1 MEQLIVK
8 NVSQKFKDKELFSDV
23 NLELSSGH
31 IYGLVGDNG
40 SGKTILMK
48 SILGLIPLNTGEIWM
63 DSDRIGKD
71 IEFSLNTGFLIEVP
85 SFILDYN
92 QYQNLKLLADINGKI
107 EKQGILNAIESVG
120 LDPNNKE
127 KVRNFSLGMKQR
139 LGVAQAIMENPELLI
154 LDEPMNSLDKS
165 GVILIRELIMSLK
178 QEGRII
184 LITSHNSEDIDYLC
198 DYVFEIKDGK
208 IEQTS

>member
-198 DYVFEIKDGK
+198 DYVFEIKEGS
-208 IEQTS
+208 IQQSF

>member
-71 IEFSLNTGFLIEVP
+71 IEFSLNTGFLIEIP

-198 DYVFEIKDGK
+198 DYVFEIKEGS
-208 IEQTS
+208 IQQSF

>member
-1 MEQLIVK
+1 MIK
-8 NVSQKFKDKELFSDV
+8 HVSQKFNDRELFSDV
-23 NLELSSGH
+23 NIELKSGN

-48 SILGLIPLNTGEIWM
+48 SILGLIPISAGEICI
-63 DSDRIGKD
+63 DSKRIGKD
-71 IEFSLNTGFLIEVP
+71 IEFSDNTGFLIEVP

>member
-71 IEFSLNTGFLIEVP
+71 IEFSLNTGFLIEIA

-92 QYQNLKLLADINGKI
+92 QYQNLKLLSDINGKI

-198 DYVFEIKDGK
+198 DYVFEIKEGS
-208 IEQTS
+208 IQQSF

>member
-23 NLELSSGH
+23 NLELSCGH

-71 IEFSLNTGFLIEVP
+71 IEFSLNTGFLIEIP

-92 QYQNLKLLADINGKI
+92 QYQNLKLLSDINGKI

-139 LGVAQAIMENPELLI
+139 PGVAQAIMENPELLI

-198 DYVFEIKDGK
+198 DYVFEIKEGS
-208 IEQTS
+208 IQQSF

>member
-1 MEQLIVK
+1 M
-8 NVSQKFKDKELFSDV
+8 D
-23 NLELSSGH
+23 
-31 IYGLVGDNG
+31 
-40 SGKTILMK
+40 
-48 SILGLIPLNTGEIWM
+48 

-71 IEFSLNTGFLIEVP
+71 IEFSLNTGFLIEIP

-92 QYQNLKLLADINGKI
+92 QYQNLKLLSDINGKI
-107 EKQGILNAIESVG
+107 EKQGILNAIESLG

-184 LITSHNSEDIDYLC
+184 LITSHKFRRY
-198 DYVFEIKDGK
+198 
-208 IEQTS
+208 

>member
-23 NLELSSGH
+23 NLELSCGH

-71 IEFSLNTGFLIEVP
+71 IEFSLNTGFLIEIP

-92 QYQNLKLLADINGKI
+92 QYQNLKLLSDINGKI

-198 DYVFEIKDGK
+198 DYVFEIKEGS
-208 IEQTS
+208 IQQSF

>member
-48 SILGLIPLNTGEIWM
+48 SILGLIPLNTGEVWM
-63 DSDRIGKD
+63 DSNRIGKD

-92 QYQNLKLLADINGKI
+92 QYQNLKLLSDINGKI

-139 LGVAQAIMENPELLI
+139 LGVAQAIMEDPELLI

-184 LITSHNSEDIDYLC
+184 LITSHNSDDIDYLC
-198 DYVFEIKDGK
+198 DCVFEIKDGK

>member
-48 SILGLIPLNTGEIWM
+48 SILGLIPLNTGEVWM
-63 DSDRIGKD
+63 DSNRIGKD

-92 QYQNLKLLADINGKI
+92 QYQNLKLLSDINGKI

-139 LGVAQAIMENPELLI
+139 LGVAQAIMEDPELLI

-184 LITSHNSEDIDYLC
+184 LITSHNSDDIDYLC
-198 DYVFEIKDGK
+198 DYVFEIKEGS
-208 IEQTS
+208 IHQSF

>member
-1 MEQLIVK
+1 MEQLMIK
-8 NVSQKFKDKELFSDV
+8 HVSQKFNDRELFSDV
-23 NLELSSGH
+23 NIELKSGN

-48 SILGLIPLNTGEIWM
+48 SILGLIPISAGEIWI
-63 DSDRIGKD
+63 DTKRIGKD
-71 IEFSLNTGFLIEVP
+71 IEFSDNTGFLIEVP

-107 EKQGILNAIESVG
+107 GKQDILKAIDSVG
-120 LDPNNKE
+120 LNPENKE

-139 LGVAQAIMENPELLI
+139 LGVAQAIMEDPELLI

-165 GVILIRELIMSLK
+165 GVVLIRNLIKSLK

-184 LITSHNSEDIDYLC
+184 LITSHNSSDIDYLC
-198 DYVFEIKDGK
+198 DYVFEIKEGS
-208 IEQTS
+208 IQQSF

>member
-71 IEFSLNTGFLIEVP
+71 IEFSLNTGFLIEIP
-85 SFILDYN
+85 SFY
-92 QYQNLKLLADINGKI
+92 
-107 EKQGILNAIESVG
+107 S
-120 LDPNNKE
+120 
-127 KVRNFSLGMKQR
+127 
-139 LGVAQAIMENPELLI
+139 
-154 LDEPMNSLDKS
+154 
-165 GVILIRELIMSLK
+165 
-178 QEGRII
+178 
-184 LITSHNSEDIDYLC
+184 
-198 DYVFEIKDGK
+198 
-208 IEQTS
+208 

>member
-23 NLELSSGH
+23 NIELSSGH

-71 IEFSLNTGFLIEVP
+71 IEFSLNTGFLIEIP

-92 QYQNLKLLADINGKI
+92 QYQNLKLLSDINGKI

-198 DYVFEIKDGK
+198 DYVFEIKEGS
-208 IEQTS
+208 IQQSF

>member
-23 NLELSSGH
+23 NLEISSGH

-71 IEFSLNTGFLIEVP
+71 IEFSLNTGFLIEIP

-92 QYQNLKLLADINGKI
+92 QYQNLKLLSDINGKI

-198 DYVFEIKDGK
+198 DYVFEIKEGS
-208 IEQTS
+208 IQQSF